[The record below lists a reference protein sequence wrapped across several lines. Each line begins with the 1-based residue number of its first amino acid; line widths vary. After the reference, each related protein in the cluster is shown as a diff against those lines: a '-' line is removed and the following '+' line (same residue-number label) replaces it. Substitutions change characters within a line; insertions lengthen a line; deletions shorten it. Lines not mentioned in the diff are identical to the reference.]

1 MRNDVVRKGSETD
14 AQPPGLWTAE
24 QIAERLAV
32 LTGKRAVPTSTIRAM
47 ASRGQMPGPIG
58 RRWRRRALWDA
69 DEMEIWLRGRAAREV
84 PRDLIRRLQR
94 RLRALDEAAHLTG
107 NDARLKQGIRD
118 ARHRGLS
125 YQQIAD
131 AITTRGGHHPSREAV
146 RSRFSPYL

>member
-1 MRNDVVRKGSETD
+1 MRNDVAPRGSITD

-24 QIAERLAV
+24 QIAERLAA
-32 LTGKRAVPTSTIRAM
+32 LTGKKAVPTSTIRAM
-47 ASRGQMPGPIG
+47 ASRGQIPGPIG
-58 RRWRRRALWDA
+58 PRWQRRALWDA
-69 DEMEIWLRGRAAREV
+69 DEVEAWLRGRESREV

-131 AITTRGGHHPSREAV
+131 AITTRDGHHPSREAV
-146 RSRFSPYL
+146 RSRFGPYL